1 MLCVN
6 CFISFIVC
14 CCVRLPLICTSKYH
28 LCLTIYRNKL
38 LHSKIN
44 RNVLFIHILFR
55 SFYFVS
61 FVVEYNT
68 SLTAAAARKKIKQFL
83 NICFQ
88 RVNLFIPFVRLNRST
103 LQKYYRT
110 IMNSTGTN
118 RSIGFVCSSV
128 SAIVKNEFESIVQ
141 NLPVMKKRKIERKGE
156 KRQKQKRLVNFF
168 ISYRK
173 RISN

>member
-28 LCLTIYRNKL
+28 LCLTKYRNKL

-68 SLTAAAARKKIKQFL
+68 SLAAAARKKIKQFL
-83 NICFQ
+83 NMCFQ

-128 SAIVKNEFESIVQ
+128 RLSLLLLKT
-141 NLPVMKKRKIERKGE
+141 NLNP
-156 KRQKQKRLVNFF
+156 
-168 ISYRK
+168 
-173 RISN
+173 